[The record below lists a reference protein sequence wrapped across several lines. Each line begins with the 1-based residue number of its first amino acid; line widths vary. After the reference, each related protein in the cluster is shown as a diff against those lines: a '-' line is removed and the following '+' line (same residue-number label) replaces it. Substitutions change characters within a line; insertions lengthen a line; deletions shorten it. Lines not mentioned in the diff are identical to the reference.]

1 MDILLVTRGSKEN
14 KFGISSRKHISKI
27 QPQYSW
33 YNALVNLNYK
43 VKIHVVQPNLNLK
56 FRILNNITPFISST
70 ELFFTVLLNNSS
82 INYILVSGG
91 IGKIAS
97 IFLLV
102 IKNIFKKKIIYLN
115 GTSPKFFN
123 YDSFEHRLASKS
135 NLIVTNS
142 ESQLL
147 HWKNISLNN
156 KISYPISG
164 CDIDHNNFIFNKTP
178 KYDITFIGSLDEDIY
193 KFRIK
198 YLMLIKEFNLNIWSS
213 SKNIKELL
221 KKYNLLKFYRG
232 PCNRLESFKIYNDS
246 KIVLNI
252 QHIESMSNGGN
263 LSLFEIPFS
272 KGFQITNVCSEN
284 YFTID
289 KEIIIFN
296 DYDDLINKINFFMKK
311 IKLRENIIKKAFLK
325 CVSHHTYEKRFSNFL
340 NIINN

>member
-1 MDILLVTRGSKEN
+1 MDTLLVTRGSKEN
-14 KFGISSRKHISKI
+14 KFGISSRKYISKI

-33 YNALVNLNYK
+33 YNALINLNYK

-56 FRILNNITPFISST
+56 FRILNNLTPFISSI

-82 INYILVSGG
+82 MNYILVSGG

-102 IKNIFKKKIIYLN
+102 IKYIFKKKIIYLN

-156 KISYPISG
+156 KITYPISG

-198 YLMLIKEFNLNIWSS
+198 YLILMKEFNLNIWSS
-213 SKNIKELL
+213 SKNIKEFTKTAVMLL
-221 KKYNLLKFYRG
+221 LF
-232 PCNRLESFKIYNDS
+232 
-246 KIVLNI
+246 
-252 QHIESMSNGGN
+252 HISSW
-263 LSLFEIPFS
+263 
-272 KGFQITNVCSEN
+272 Q
-284 YFTID
+284 
-289 KEIIIFN
+289 
-296 DYDDLINKINFFMKK
+296 
-311 IKLRENIIKKAFLK
+311 
-325 CVSHHTYEKRFSNFL
+325 
-340 NIINN
+340 